1 MLIHPKPAPLAHDLP
16 RALFSNY
23 EFVDIAMQDTEC
35 ERFDVIIP
43 VLHSNDLWRENLKSY
58 FREIPINQILIGD
71 AGCIDQ
77 TVSIAKEFPRVQII
91 DHSHLKTLGS
101 SIADLISKVSTDK
114 FIYLQSDVYLPEAWL
129 NKVSSELMDADWVST
144 PQQIVVMI
152 DYLLDYQGI
161 RPMSGAQMGRKRIFE
176 GIEEFIDDDFV
187 YRNEE
192 YVLSNFVIRSGG
204 KSVHSSEGFHFHQV
218 MRRITTGME
227 MNVQEIQIK
236 VQEKQGE
243 LTRVNETQLFGII
256 KYCDVS
262 DLASRTAAES
272 ALIALLEIK
281 SANIGRILAF
291 AKLENPIWNG
301 FLIQKSIRHLI
312 RRGITAPTRSLKRIK
327 SKLARFS
334 L

>member
-1 MLIHPKPAPLAHDLP
+1 MPIHPKPVPLGHDLP
-16 RALFSNY
+16 RALFSNN
-23 EFVDIAMQDTEC
+23 EFLDIAIQNPHC
-35 ERFDVIIP
+35 ERFDVIVP

-58 FREIPINQILIGD
+58 FREIPINRILLGD

-77 TVSIAKEFPRVQII
+77 TVSIAKEFPRVQVI

-101 SIADLISKVSTDK
+101 SIADLISRVSTDK

-129 NKVSSELMDADWVST
+129 NPVSRALVDADWVST

-161 RPMSGAQMGRKRIFE
+161 RPMSGAQMGRKRVFE
-176 GIEEFIDDDFV
+176 GIDDYIDDDFV

-227 MNVQEIQIK
+227 MNVQDIQVK
-236 VQEKQGE
+236 VQEKKGE
-243 LTRVNETQLFGII
+243 LKRVNETQLFGII
-256 KYCDVS
+256 KYCEVS
-262 DLASRTAAES
+262 DQASKIAAES
-272 ALIALLEIK
+272 ALISLLEIK
-281 SANIGRILAF
+281 SSNLGRILAF
-291 AKLENPIWNG
+291 TKLENPIWNG
-301 FLIQKSIRHLI
+301 FLIRKSIRHLI
-312 RRGITAPTRSLKRIK
+312 RRGVTAPVRSLKRIK
-327 SKLARFS
+327 LKLAGFRH
-334 L
+334 